1 MPDALPYRLRVF
13 REGLHETG
21 YVEGYNVVI
30 KYHWA
35 DGRNDRLQALVAD
48 LVRHRLMVI
57 AAMSASAALAA
68 RAATA
73 TIPIVFTDGNDP
85 VKHGLVASLNQPG
98 GNVTGVTNLNVE
110 LEPKRLQ
117 LMHDLI
123 PAGASIGLLINPTSI
138 NAESALQD
146 LTAAA
151 HSLGRQTLVLRASSA
166 PEIDKVFASFRELR
180 AGALVVAGDN
190 FFDSRSA
197 HLGALT
203 LRHAVPAIYQT
214 REFAIRGGFMSCGAN
229 IADYQRRF
237 GVYVG
242 RILQGEKPAHLPV
255 QVSTKYELVINL
267 SSRCR
272 RRCSPAPTR

>member
-1 MPDALPYRLRVF
+1 
-13 REGLHETG
+13 
-21 YVEGYNVVI
+21 VI
-30 KYHWA
+30 EYHWA
-35 DGRNDRLQALVAD
+35 EGRNDRLKALAAD
-48 LVRHRLMVI
+48 LVRHRVMVI

-123 PAGASIGLLINPTSI
+123 PAGISIGLLINPTSI

-151 HSLGRQTLVLRASSA
+151 HGLGRQTLFLRASSA
-166 PEIDKVFASFRELR
+166 PEIDKVFVSLRELR
-180 AGALVVAGDN
+180 AGALVVAGDS

-197 HLGALT
+197 HLGALA

-214 REFAIRGGFMSCGAN
+214 REFANVGGFMSYGAK

-242 RILQGEKPAHLPV
+242 RILQGEKPADLPV
-255 QVSTKYELVINL
+255 QASTKYEFVINL
-267 SSRCR
+267 KTAKALGLDV
-272 RRCSPAPTR
+272 PPTLLARADEVIE